1 MKRFTIL
8 AILASCFLIPAQ
20 AQVTKKVVA
29 ELFTNTRCSI
39 CAARIPG
46 FKQNLEAHPEVMVI
60 TVHPSSPYSNCV
72 LHQHNSTEN
81 DARTN
86 HYNIYGGTPRLVV
99 QGQVVSGSDLSNT
112 AIFSGQLNQT
122 TPFSLKVKEIRRGM
136 DSVTVEVTVSAV
148 EAHSVT
154 GASIFAAYVEDTL
167 AYNAP
172 NGETEHWGVFRK
184 AFSSPEGDALT
195 LPANGDSVKWSNTIA
210 VNQEWDMENMQAVVI
225 VSDQLKLVLQSES
238 TTSVETVAA
247 TSIGNESLV
256 QFSISPNPVLESM
269 VVNGVEGQWSVF
281 SIDGKVIRE
290 GTTQRGDEVIEV
302 SLGDIAPG
310 IYLFENQ
317 GSAIKFMKR

>member
-8 AILASCFLIPAQ
+8 SILACLFLIPGQ
-20 AQVTKKVVA
+20 AQVNKKVVA

-60 TVHPSSPYSNCV
+60 TVHPSSPYSNCF
-72 LHQHNSTEN
+72 LHQHNSLEN

-99 QGQVVSGSDLSNT
+99 QGQVVSGSNLSN
-112 AIFSGQLNQT
+112 ASIFSGQLNQT

-136 DSVTVEVTVSAV
+136 DSVSVEVTVFAT

-154 GASIFAAYVEDTL
+154 GATIFAAYVEDTL

-184 AFSSPEGDALT
+184 AFSTPEGTPLT
-195 LPANGDSVKWSNTIA
+195 LPANGDSVMWSATIA
-210 VNQEWDMENMQAVVI
+210 VNQEWNMDDMQVMVI
-225 VSDQLKLVLQSES
+225 LSDQLKLVLQSES

-247 TSIGNESLV
+247 TSIGQENLV
-256 QFSISPNPVLESM
+256 HFSISPNPVQGAME
-269 VVNGVEGQWSVF
+269 VDGVSGSWSVF
-281 SIDGKVIRE
+281 SIDGKAIL
-290 GTTQRGDEVIEV
+290 RGSVPRGEERVEIN
-302 SLGDIAPG
+302 LGNIPEG

-317 GSAIKFMKR
+317 GSAVKFMKR